1 MQNTIQNTIQN
12 SINNITDSLKLVP
25 QLEIA
30 GKILVNAI
38 NNGNKILICGNG
50 GSAADSQHMAAEIIG
65 RFEVERRAFPAI
77 ALNTDTSILTAVGND
92 YGFNDIFSRQ
102 VQGLGNAGDVLI
114 GISTSGNSKNVVQ
127 AIHVAKQKNMVII
140 GFCGK
145 NGGQMQELLAEQPHI
160 NLCATGA
167 NTARIQEVHG
177 IWIHALC
184 ELIDIHC
191 KA

>member
-1 MQNTIQNTIQN
+1 MQSIIQKTIQN
-12 SINNITDSLKLVP
+12 SIDNITSSLNLIP

-30 GKILVNAI
+30 GQILIHALNA
-38 NNGNKILICGNG
+38 GNKILICGNG

-65 RFEVERRAFPAI
+65 RFEVERRALPAI

-102 VQGLGNAGDVLI
+102 IQGLGNAGDILI
-114 GISTSGNSKNVVQ
+114 GISTSGNSTNVIE
-127 AIHVAKQKNMVII
+127 AINMAKKKNMLII

-145 NGGQMQELLAEQPHI
+145 NGGKMQDLLNQKPHI
-160 NLCATGA
+160 NLCASGE

-184 ELIDIHC
+184 ELIDTYC
-191 KA
+191 S